1 MTTSFGSSVSSNA
14 GGAAGGVAAVGSS
27 PGLGTAVAAVG
38 AVAGAAVGIASAVGA
53 LIPATLSNFDTD
65 TPSAMGFIPFDFNP
79 KAITITRT
87 ATAPTYKPA
96 SGAGAG
102 TPAGSGGAIVSVVK
116 PPEISISDI
125 TFEGLTTKWR
135 CDQLFRWMS
144 PPEGPDALAATMT
157 AFGRPV
163 ASQPPTITFQWGP
176 PYVGFW
182 YDVKILSTNVVYERF
197 NPIGIPVRAKVTL
210 KMIQQVSKFGSLPT
224 NPTSGGLPGRRT
236 HVMKESES
244 LHSVAMTYYGDPGA
258 WRRIAD
264 INGIT
269 DPLRVRPGA
278 TVYLPGGAELAQGGG
293 R

>member
-1 MTTSFGSSVSSNA
+1 MTTSFGANVNSNV
-14 GGAAGGVAAVGSS
+14 GGASGGVAAATSG

-38 AVAGAAVGIASAVGA
+38 AVAGAAVGIASAVGS
-53 LIPATLSNFDTD
+53 LIPASLYNFDTD
-65 TPSAMGFIPFDFNP
+65 TPSAMGLIPFDFNP
-79 KAITITRT
+79 SKITVTRS

-125 TFEGLTTKWR
+125 IFEGVTTKWR

-144 PPEGPDALAATMT
+144 PPEGPDALAATMM
-157 AFGRPV
+157 AVGRPV

-176 PYVGFW
+176 PMVGFM
-182 YDVKILSTNVVYERF
+182 YEVKLLNTTVVYERF
-197 NPIGIPVRAKVTL
+197 NPIGIPVRAKITL
-210 KMIQQVSKFGSLPT
+210 KMIQQVSKYASLPT

-236 HVMKESES
+236 HVMKHGES
-244 LHSVAMTYYGDPGA
+244 LQSVAMTYYGDPGA

-264 INGIT
+264 INGFT
-269 DPLRVRPGA
+269 DPRRVRPGV
-278 TVYLPGGAELAQGGG
+278 TVYLPGGAELVQGG